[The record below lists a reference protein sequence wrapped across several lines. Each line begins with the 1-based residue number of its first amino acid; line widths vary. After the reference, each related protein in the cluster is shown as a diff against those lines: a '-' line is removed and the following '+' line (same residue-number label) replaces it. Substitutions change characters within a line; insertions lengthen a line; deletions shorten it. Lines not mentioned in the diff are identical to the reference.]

1 MPKRY
6 QPNDKLAQRAK
17 AAGYRARSVF
27 KLEELDQKFKLIKPG
42 KIIVDVGA
50 APGSWLQYCSR
61 KVGGRSTIIGL
72 DRNPIDPIDDVL
84 TFEVNLLD
92 DDAGEQIR
100 SGLGLET
107 IDVLIS
113 DLAPDTSGIK
123 DVDQWRSIELNN
135 MVLAV
140 ADDFLVPGGW
150 CVIKVLRGSDFDE
163 WYRDEL
169 KPRFKK
175 LKVVVAKAS
184 RDRSRE
190 VYVVGRV

>member
-1 MPKRY
+1 MSPKRY
-6 QPNDKLAQRAK
+6 QPNDKLAQRARED
-17 AAGYRARSVF
+17 GYRARSIY
-27 KLEELDQKFKLIKPG
+27 KLEELDHKFKLIKPG
-42 KIIVDVGA
+42 KIIVDIGA

-72 DRNPIDPIDDVL
+72 DRNPIDPIDDVM

-92 DDAGEQIR
+92 DDALERIR
-100 SGLGLET
+100 SELGVGL

-135 MVLAV
+135 MVLGV
-140 ADDFLVPGGW
+140 ADEFLVP
-150 CVIKVLRGSDFDE
+150 
-163 WYRDEL
+163 EL

-175 LKVVVAKAS
+175 LKVVIAKAS

-190 VYVVGRV
+190 VYVIGQK